1 MPPNEGRHRPRAVTL
16 AVTAIMCLAMLA
28 ASVPSASAIDE
39 IKPYVVRFSPA
50 DGASDVPIST
60 PITVDFSENV
70 RSDNLPSYITLKN
83 NKGFIMPK
91 RLEYDNR
98 SYRAT
103 IIPIEPLKYET
114 LYIVIV
120 SQLIQDLAGNSLDR
134 AVQWTFNT
142 THEKIPPTVSS
153 SVPEPGAED
162 VTINSTVQ
170 VSFSEPMDLASLS
183 MEVRDSRST
192 PVIGNMSKA
201 EDGLSMTFR
210 PMFALAYGETYTVTV
225 PRTVKDLA
233 GNNMVADHVFTF
245 TAQLEKIRPRVI
257 KLEPIEGSVLI
268 PRDQSV
274 TVGFS
279 EPMNA
284 TTLAI
289 SVRITNPAGDTI
301 PATPYYDQPNFV
313 LTVRPDMA
321 MQYQTLYTVTVLMV
335 AEDLAGNFLDREY
348 VTTFTTVPIP
358 QQSPVLNSWSPPD
371 DEFNWYEGQ
380 AAPFSI
386 IAADPNGDILVYT
399 WTVNGEVK
407 EDETFENFVFYPE
420 PGSEGRYKVEV
431 SISDGLTT
439 PAKHFWI
446 VNVIAPE
453 DGGGGGGGREK
464 IFTGPVITL
473 LVLVIIVSALVFYYY
488 MYLMDRKREIL
499 ARTRLRL
506 RPLKLA
512 RDVGPK
518 APPTYEELYL
528 RPDGVYN
535 RPSPAFKAIGA
546 PKSLSTVSGVGRMA
560 TIDTGPVIGQ
570 GPKLLDA
577 KEVEIRKAEVGPL
590 MTRSD
595 IGKRA
600 TAAVRT
606 CPKCGA
612 KVIEAAHGRLWCDQ
626 HGWV

>member
-1 MPPNEGRHRPRAVTL
+1 MTPNGRRRRPRAATL
-16 AVTAIMCLAMLA
+16 AAAALICIAMLA
-28 ASVPSASAIDE
+28 AAVPSASAIDE
-39 IKPYVVRFSPA
+39 VKPYVVRFSPS

-70 RSDNLPSYITLKN
+70 RSDNLPSLITLKN

-91 RLEYDNR
+91 RTEYDNR

-103 IIPIEPLKYET
+103 IIPIEQLKYDT

-134 AVQWTFNT
+134 AAQWTFNT
-142 THEKIPPTVSS
+142 THEKIPPTVAS
-153 SVPEPGAED
+153 SVPEAGAED
-162 VTINSTVQ
+162 VTINTTVS
-170 VSFSEPMDLASLS
+170 VTFSEPMDLASLS
-183 MEVRDSRST
+183 MELRDSKGT
-192 PVIGNMSKA
+192 PVIGNMSKT
-201 EDGLSMTFR
+201 EDGMSMTFR
-210 PMFALAYGETYTVTV
+210 PLFALGYGEVYTVTV

-233 GNNMVADHVFTF
+233 GNNMAADHVFTF

-257 KLEPIEGSVLI
+257 KLEPIEGSVLV
-268 PRDQSV
+268 PRDQSI

-284 TTLAI
+284 TTLAGA
-289 SVRITNPAGDTI
+289 VRITNPTGDAVTG
-301 PATPYYDQPNFV
+301 TPKYDQPNFV

-321 MQYQTLYTVTVLMV
+321 LQYQTLYTITVLMV

-358 QQSPVLNSWSPPD
+358 QQSPVLNGWSPPD

-399 WTVNGEVK
+399 WAVNGEVK
-407 EDETFENFVFYPE
+407 EGETFENFVFYPE

-431 SISDGLTT
+431 SVSDGLTT

-453 DGGGGGGGREK
+453 GDGGGGGEHQK
-464 IFTGPVITL
+464 IFTGRVIML
-473 LVLVIIVSALVFYYY
+473 LILVIIVTALVFYYY

-506 RPLKLA
+506 RPLKLS

-518 APPTYEELYL
+518 APPSYEELYL

-535 RPSPAFKAIGA
+535 RPSPAFKPIGA
-546 PKSLSTVSGVGRMA
+546 PKSLTTASSVGRMA

-570 GPKLLDA
+570 GPKLIDA
-577 KEVEIRKAEVGPL
+577 KEVEVRRAEVGPL
-590 MTRSD
+590 MTRTD
-595 IGKRA
+595 IGRKA
-600 TAAVRT
+600 TTGVRT
-606 CPKCGA
+606 CPKCGG